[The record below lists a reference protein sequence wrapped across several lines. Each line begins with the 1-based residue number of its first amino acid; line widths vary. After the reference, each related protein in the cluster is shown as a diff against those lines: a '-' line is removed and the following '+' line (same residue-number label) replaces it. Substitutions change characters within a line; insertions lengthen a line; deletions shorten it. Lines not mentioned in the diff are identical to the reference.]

1 MLRSLYVKDFAVVD
15 EAEIGFDQGLTVVTG
30 ETGAGKSLL
39 VDALLL
45 LAGGRADAAMVR
57 HGCERAELSAEFD
70 LDGHPELARWLREEE
85 LDEDG
90 ACQVRRVIRAEGSSR
105 AWINGRP
112 VTLAQLKTL
121 GAGLVEIHGQHEH
134 QALLDRH
141 QQLALLDAF
150 GRHEAE
156 RAAVA
161 ETARAWRDVGARIGA
176 LPHGEDAAARIE
188 WLEHQVAELEAHALA
203 PSELEALEHEHRR
216 LANAGQLVQGA
227 AGIGESLDGDGEYAL
242 TRVLGRAQYEATR
255 LAGLDPRL
263 GDLVERLAEARIQ
276 LEEAADALS
285 RYRDGLDLDPERLAE
300 IDDRLARLHELARKH
315 RRPMAELAAH
325 GAHLRE
331 ELDILR
337 GAGTALA
344 KLQRERENQAAAWA
358 TASKALTAARHRAAD
373 GLGAA
378 VAMMLGEL
386 GMGKGRFEVVLE
398 ATDGN
403 EPTPLG
409 AERCEFLV
417 SANPGQPPRPLRK
430 IASGGELSRISL
442 AIEVAALGLDEVGT
456 MVFDEVDSGIGG
468 AIAEVVGQKLRR
480 LGSQRQVLCVTHLAQ
495 VAAQGHAHLKVSK
508 SSDTAQTHT
517 RIDRLDENARVDELA
532 RMLGGIEITATTR
545 AHASQMLAQ
554 AQNQR

>member
-1 MLRSLYVKDFAVVD
+1 MPLE
-15 EAEIGFDQGLTVVTG
+15 EA
-30 ETGAGKSLL
+30 
-39 VDALLL
+39 
-45 LAGGRADAAMVR
+45 R
-57 HGCERAELSAEFD
+57 
-70 LDGHPELARWLREEE
+70 
-85 LDEDG
+85 
-90 ACQVRRVIRAEGSSR
+90 
-105 AWINGRP
+105 
-112 VTLAQLKTL
+112 QL
-121 GAGLVEIHGQHEH
+121 Q
-134 QALLDRH
+134 
-141 QQLALLDAF
+141 
-150 GRHEAE
+150 
-156 RAAVA
+156 
-161 ETARAWRDVGARIGA
+161 
-176 LPHGEDAAARIE
+176 
-188 WLEHQVAELEAHALA
+188 
-203 PSELEALEHEHRR
+203 
-216 LANAGQLVQGA
+216 
-227 AGIGESLDGDGEYAL
+227 
-242 TRVLGRAQYEATR
+242 
-255 LAGLDPRL
+255 
-263 GDLVERLAEARIQ
+263 RLAERGQRLVGSEARIVGRD
-276 LEEAADALS
+276 LEQDAT
-285 RYRDGLDLDPERLAE
+285 GLAE
-300 IDDRLARLHELARKH
+300 VDR
-315 RRPMAELAAH
+315 AEIVA
-325 GAHLRE
+325 
-331 ELDILR
+331 IL
-337 GAGTALA
+337 L
-344 KLQRERENQAAAWA
+344 
-358 TASKALTAARHRAAD
+358 
-373 GLGAA
+373 LGR
-378 VAMMLGEL
+378 VQAMMLGEL